1 MRRRGSALP
10 ASSSPFWARRDIIA
24 PSLSCAK
31 DPGMTTSYKEQSLPH
46 WDMTVVYAGLESPE
60 FQSAFQ
66 SVTDSIDRLT
76 QLFQER
82 GIGKQAPAPLTSETV
97 QVFETVVNAF
107 NAMLQEVR
115 TVTAYITSFVA
126 TDSRNNLAQAKLSE
140 FQKNNVRLSLLS
152 TRLTAWIGSLDV
164 EELIARSPS
173 ARDHAFMLR
182 KAKTEAEHLMSPA
195 EEELAAE
202 LRVTGSTAWIRLH
215 GNFTSQLTV
224 DLELDGKPQS
234 LPMSMVRNLAYDPRR
249 EVRRRA
255 YEAEL
260 ASWKAAAVPIAA
272 SLNSIKGATN
282 LLSRRR
288 GWAFPLDEAIF
299 HNNVDLP
306 TLDAMLAAARE
317 SFTFFR
323 Q

>member
-1 MRRRGSALP
+1 MP
-10 ASSSPFWARRDIIA
+10 TSS
-24 PSLSCAK
+24 
-31 DPGMTTSYKEQSLPH
+31 KEQSLPH
-46 WDMTVVYAGLESPE
+46 WDMTVVYPSLESPE

-66 SVTDSIDRLT
+66 SVTGSIDRLT

-82 GIGKQAPAPLTSETV
+82 GIGKQAPAPLTPETV
-97 QVFETVVNAF
+97 QVFETIVNAF
-107 NAMLQEVR
+107 NAMLEEVR

-182 KAKTEAEHLMSPA
+182 KAKIEAEHLMSPA

-215 GNFTSQLTV
+215 SNFTSQLTV

-234 LPMSMVRNLAYDPRR
+234 LPMSVVRN
-249 EVRRRA
+249 
-255 YEAEL
+255 
-260 ASWKAAAVPIAA
+260 
-272 SLNSIKGATN
+272 
-282 LLSRRR
+282 
-288 GWAFPLDEAIF
+288 
-299 HNNVDLP
+299 
-306 TLDAMLAAARE
+306 
-317 SFTFFR
+317 
-323 Q
+323 